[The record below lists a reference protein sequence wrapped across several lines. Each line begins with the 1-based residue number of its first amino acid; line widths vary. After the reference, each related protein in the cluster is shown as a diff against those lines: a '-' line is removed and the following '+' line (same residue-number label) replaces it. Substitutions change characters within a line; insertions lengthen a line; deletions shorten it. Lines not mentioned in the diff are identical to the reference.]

1 MGYFKKI
8 TMKKFLVKSAWI
20 NNHETLGRVLG
31 LLVTE
36 YRETAPCNYGYS
48 LDEKFDEVIIVPTHY
63 PKAIGAIS
71 KMDKI
76 GAKDLW
82 KMSEFGGIAEI
93 TLNMDDFCENSCYQN
108 EWHREVLFHTHKD
121 LI

>member
-1 MGYFKKI
+1 
-8 TMKKFLVKSAWI
+8 MKKFLVKSAWI

-48 LDEKFDEVIIVPTHY
+48 LDEKFDEVVIVPIHY
-63 PKAIGAIS
+63 PKAIEAIS

-82 KMSEFGGIAEI
+82 KMSEFGGMAEI
-93 TLNMDDFCENSCYQN
+93 TLNMNDFCENSCYQN
-108 EWHREVLFHTHKD
+108 EWHREVLFHTHKE